1 MQRPVP
7 ESPITRWLQKQH
19 SFVFVVYA
27 ITAAF
32 GAYFCMYAF
41 RKPFSVATFDGMT
54 YAGVDYKI
62 WLIVAQVI
70 GYTLSKF
77 SGIKVISEL
86 RGSRR
91 VWLLLLFIGIA
102 HAALLLFALT
112 PVPYNIGFL
121 FLNGIP
127 LGMVWGIVFSY
138 LEGRQFT
145 ELLGAG
151 LSASFIVA
159 SGAVKTMGKWVMTE
173 WGVSQFLMPFVTG
186 LLFLPPMLLFAFL
199 LNQLPPP
206 TPQDE
211 ALRTHR
217 QPMYSA
223 ERHHFFKLFA
233 PGFILLVGF
242 YILLTAFRDF
252 RDNFAA
258 ELWTALGYGN
268 APYIFTASEIPIA
281 IAVLIILGATM
292 LIKNNMHA
300 LITYHFLIG
309 GGAAL
314 VGISTWLYQVGI
326 LHPAAWMVLTGFGLY
341 VGYVPFGCVLFDR
354 LIAAFKY
361 TGTSGFMIYVA
372 DAFGYLGSVGV
383 LLYKNFGQPQLSWL
397 QFFIASGYVLS
408 AVGVVAMLVS
418 VWFFYGKHLKTTSL
432 IGKNGEL

>member
-1 MQRPVP
+1 MQRPIS
-7 ESPITRWLQKQH
+7 ESPITRWLQKQQ

-41 RKPFSVATFDGMT
+41 RKPFSVATFEGLH

-86 RGSRR
+86 KGSRR
-91 VWLLLLFIGIA
+91 IWLLLLFIGIA

-159 SGAVKTMGKWVMTE
+159 SGAVKTTGKWVMTA

-281 IAVLIILGATM
+281 LAVLIILGATM
-292 LIKNNMHA
+292 LIKNNMCA
-300 LITYHFLIG
+300 LITYPILIG

-372 DAFGYLGSVGV
+372 DAFGYLGSVSV

-408 AVGVVAMLVS
+408 AVGVVVMLLS
-418 VWFFYGKHLKTTSL
+418 VWFFYSKHLKTTFL